1 MAIVANGIVL
11 IDVDEKGHWTFH
23 SDGKT
28 ADPVLHKQNLY
39 FTDRKKVP
47 WAYKFPGKDY
57 YEVESEFV
65 LTVTLHKE
73 TGIKPGIYYDA
84 YFTLGDEKFRAR
96 RIKVMIEE

>member
-1 MAIVANGIVL
+1 MNWF
-11 IDVDEKGHWTFH
+11 KGKSLLRLLLAKWCT
-23 SDGKT
+23 
-28 ADPVLHKQNLY
+28 LNLSKV
-39 FTDRKKVP
+39 TGLPTIWKVP

>member
-1 MAIVANGIVL
+1 MTSVADGIVL
-11 IDVDEKGHWTFH
+11 IDLDKERSMTFH

-28 ADPVLHKQNLY
+28 ADPILHKQNLY
-39 FTDRKKVP
+39 FTDHKKVP

-65 LTVTLHKE
+65 LTVTLYKE
-73 TGIKPGIYYDA
+73 TGIKPGIYHDA
-84 YFTLGDEKFRAR
+84 YFTLGDEKFHAR